1 MSHDRWEDFLDE
13 LCESPEEVAGL
24 KETATLFNQL
34 PETHYSS
41 SFQED
46 LRQKLL
52 FQAAEQ
58 GKGRK
63 RQQKVISFLKG
74 VQWRRSRSLGLVAAA
89 VLFVFFV
96 GSVINNPSFVGS
108 VINNPSTG
116 PGKPEASGQELGE
129 IPLISDAGVSL
140 PENSDISPADTN
152 VDERPDTITGKPTQG
167 GEQGGEVEGVGGQ
180 VPITPAEEGRTSPD
194 SSAQQQSEPTRPAD
208 AQQNGESDGV
218 APLPDEP
225 DFEVYKNYRTFT
237 VAGAIVLNYGS
248 AADEYYSVENVRYN
262 WEPNKIV
269 LAAENGYSFGT
280 TEWARQLLTDE
291 GFRVGTG
298 DTLKVKTHETKKGLY
313 AEIFH
318 QVSPA
323 LVLHVHQERGIL
335 AYYYEE
341 KSAVAPQG
349 FYSLLAPAKALE
361 QQLQLKSSIEG
372 QQLNFSFREVRF
384 TYHDFL
390 VEKNGTQEKIRFPA
404 YRFTGGETY
413 QGNDAVSFY
422 VPAVK

>member
-1 MSHDRWEDFLDE
+1 L
-13 LCESPEEVAGL
+13 
-24 KETATLFNQL
+24 
-34 PETHYSS
+34 
-41 SFQED
+41 
-46 LRQKLL
+46 
-52 FQAAEQ
+52 
-58 GKGRK
+58 
-63 RQQKVISFLKG
+63 
-74 VQWRRSRSLGLVAAA
+74 WRRQCC
-89 VLFVFFV
+89 FIFFV
-96 GSVINNPSFVGS
+96 GSVINNS
-108 VINNPSTG
+108 STG
-116 PGKPEASGQELGE
+116 PGKPEAGGQEPGE
-129 IPLISDAGVSL
+129 SPLISDAGVYL
-140 PENSDISPADTN
+140 PENSDISPADNN
-152 VDERPDTITGKPTQG
+152 VDESPYTITEKPS
-167 GEQGGEVEGVGGQ
+167 EGGEVEDAGGQ
-180 VPITPAEEGRTSPD
+180 VSITAAEEGRTSPD

-208 AQQNGESDGV
+208 GQQNGEGDGV

-248 AADEYYSVENVRYN
+248 TADEYYSVENVRYN

-291 GFRVGTG
+291 GFRVRTG
-298 DTLKVKTHETKKGLY
+298 DTLKVKTHETIKGLY
-313 AEIFH
+313 AEIFY

-323 LVLHVHQERGIL
+323 LVLHVHQDRGIL

-349 FYSLLAPAKALE
+349 FYPLLAPAKALE

-390 VEKNGTQEKIRFPA
+390 VEKDGTQEKIRFPA

-413 QGNDAVSFY
+413 QGNEAVSFY